1 LSSRVIRIDIIFYI
15 KTLGIIFLKFFDLNY
30 IIARSMNLKDLEIYN
45 ARGILSYV
53 LSYLYIIEG
62 AVGMFIT
69 ILVLI
74 TNYQT
79 LKKSKSATLKISL
92 GILITDVIFCTMLL
106 LMGVTANI
114 NGEYIASHSWLCG
127 LYDIFYMGSK
137 YISIW
142 YVTLLSLERGL
153 LIIYKFSIP
162 LWFWLGVMA
171 AELLGFLILNI
182 ISISLNQM
190 GLAELAISCMSSP
203 NYPAGYA
210 TIVWYNIMMVFS
222 LVVAMSSYIGI
233 AVAQRMKAW
242 KDIRE
247 LHMDKENTLKQAN
260 RTVKRVLILLFLYL
274 ACNLIEIINIAY
286 EFFTGYTRSGAAD
299 FAAIVMINFNP
310 TINCVI
316 LVSFHEHIKSSLLA
330 NYPFLNRFVG
340 KCDTPDDQIH
350 SVLNNIPQE

>member
-1 LSSRVIRIDIIFYI
+1 
-15 KTLGIIFLKFFDLNY
+15 
-30 IIARSMNLKDLEIYN
+30 MNLKDLEIYN
-45 ARGILSYV
+45 ARGVLSYV
-53 LSYLYIIEG
+53 LAYLYIIEG
-62 AVGMFIT
+62 GLGMFIT

-79 LKKSKSATLKISL
+79 LKKSRSPTLKISFA
-92 GILITDVIFCTMLL
+92 ILITDVVFCTMLL

-114 NGEYIASHSWLCG
+114 NGKYIASHSWLCG
-127 LYDIFYMGSK
+127 LCDIFYMGSK

-153 LIIYKFSIP
+153 LIVYKITFPI
-162 LWFWLGVMA
+162 WFWLGVMA

-190 GLAELAISCMSSP
+190 GLAELAISCMSTP
-203 NYPAGYA
+203 DYTAGYV

-222 LVVAMSSYIGI
+222 LIVAISSYIGI
-233 AVAQRMKAW
+233 GVAQRKKAW
-242 KDIRE
+242 KDIKD
-247 LHMDKENTLKQAN
+247 LHMDKEETLKQAN

-274 ACNLIEIINIAY
+274 ACNSIEIINIAY
-286 EFFTGYTRSGAAD
+286 EFFTGYTRSAEAD

-310 TINCVI
+310 TVNCVI
-316 LVSFHEHIKSSLLA
+316 LISFHEHIKSSLLA

-340 KCDTPDDQIH
+340 KCDSPDVQIH
-350 SVLNNIPQE
+350 SVLNNIPQN